1 MGLSTMN
8 YQRIEGAGIR
18 ASQKLSEIDP
28 EIAWRAWQPSLESP
42 WHAERA
48 RLLFRRGGFGA
59 SPEDLEYA
67 LKHSPS
73 QVVDR
78 MLGDSAVKKNEEF
91 ERESSQIAS
100 SVRAGGDAERL
111 ASWWL
116 HRMIHSPSPLVEK
129 MTLFWHEHFAT
140 GAEKVTDSELMY
152 TQNQLFRK
160 HALGDFRELVHDISK
175 DAAMLIYLDSESNRK
190 AHPNEN
196 YARELMELF
205 CLGEGNYT
213 ERDVQELARCFTGWE
228 VRRKMFRFNP
238 YQHDSGRKSLLGTE
252 DIESGEAAI
261 DVVLKHAEM
270 PFFVVGK
277 LFRYLVC
284 DEPYPSKSLLQ
295 PLVDRFVESGY
306 KTESVVRQILE
317 SELMLSLWPVGK
329 KVRSPV
335 EFAVNLIRSLDATTN
350 LDRLAKALKPLGQ
363 ALFFPPNVKGWDGG
377 RAWINSST
385 LIGRSNF
392 VVDLLGDGNT
402 RFQGGPLDEWVKSQR
417 ISSLDGWMEWLSNS
431 LLAIPL
437 KPEEQL
443 RWKEQ
448 ISSSNNTNLW
458 RAALITLSRNAK
470 LQLS

>member
-1 MGLSTMN
+1 MN
-8 YQRIEGAGIR
+8 YTRIEDTGISI
-18 ASQKLSEIDP
+18 SQRLSEIDP
-28 EIAWRAWQPSLESP
+28 EIAWQPWQPSQESP
-42 WHAERA
+42 WNAERV
-48 RLLFRRGGFGA
+48 RLLFRRGGLGA
-59 SPEDLEYA
+59 SSEDLEYA
-67 LKHSPS
+67 LKCSPS

-78 MLGDSAVKKNEEF
+78 MLGEFEGKKNEEF

-100 SVRAGGDAERL
+100 SVRTAGDAERL
-111 ASWWL
+111 SAWWL
-116 HRMIHSPSPLVEK
+116 HRMIHTPSPLVEK
-129 MTLFWHEHFAT
+129 LTLFWHGHFAT
-140 GAEKVTDSELMY
+140 GADKVTDSELMY
-152 TQNQLFRK
+152 AQNQLFRK

-205 CLGEGNYT
+205 CLGEGNYA
-213 ERDVQELARCFTGWE
+213 EHDVQELARCFTGWE

-238 YQHDSGRKSLLGTE
+238 YQHDTGMKTLLGSK
-252 DIESGEAAI
+252 DVESGETAI
-261 DVVLKHAEM
+261 DVVLRHSEM

-277 LFRYLVC
+277 LFRFFVC
-284 DEPYPSKSLLQ
+284 DEPQPSKSLLQ
-295 PLVDRFVESGY
+295 PLVNRFIESGY

-317 SELMLSLWPVGK
+317 SQLMLSLWPIGK
-329 KVRSPV
+329 KIRSPV
-335 EFAVNLIRSLDATTN
+335 ELAVNLIRGLDATTN

-392 VVDLLGDGNT
+392 VVDLLGDSNT
-402 RFQGGPLDEWVKSQR
+402 RFRGATLDEWVKSQR
-417 ISSLDGWMEWLSNS
+417 ISSVDGWMEWLSNS

-437 KPEEQL
+437 KPDEQL

-448 ISSSNNTNLW
+448 ISSNTNTNLW

>member
-1 MGLSTMN
+1 MIHK
-8 YQRIEGAGIR
+8 RIEEAR
-18 ASQKLSEIDP
+18 LRVSQKLSEIDP
-28 EIAWRAWQPSLESP
+28 EIAWQPWQASPESP
-42 WHAERA
+42 WNEERA

-59 SPEDLEYA
+59 SPEELEHA

-73 QVVDR
+73 AVVDR
-78 MLGDSAVKKNEEF
+78 MLGDSSVKRNEDF
-91 ERESSQIAS
+91 EQESSQIAS

-129 MTLFWHEHFAT
+129 LTLFWHGHFAT
-140 GAEKVTDSELMY
+140 GADKVTDSELMY
-152 TQNQLFRK
+152 SQNQLFRK
-160 HALGDFRELVHDISK
+160 HARGDFRELVQDISK

-213 ERDVQELARCFTGWE
+213 EQDVQELARCFTGWE

-238 YQHDSGRKSLLGTE
+238 YQHDSGKKSLLGAV

-261 DVVLKHAEM
+261 DVVLRQPEM
-270 PFFVVGK
+270 PFFIVGK
-277 LFRYLVC
+277 LFRFFVC
-284 DEPYPSKSLLQ
+284 DEPYPSKALLQ
-295 PLVDRFVESGY
+295 PLVNRFIESGY
-306 KTESVVRQILE
+306 KTEAVVRQILE
-317 SELMLSLWPVGK
+317 SDLMLSLWPVGK
-329 KVRSPV
+329 KIRSPV
-335 EFAVNLIRSLDATTN
+335 ELALNLIRSLEVTTN
-350 LDRLAKALKPLGQ
+350 LDRLAKAIKPLGQ

-402 RFQGGPLDEWVKSQR
+402 RFHGGPLDDWLKSQR
-417 ISSLDGWMEWLSNS
+417 ISSLDRWIEWLSDT
-431 LLAIPL
+431 LVAIPL
-437 KPEEQL
+437 QPEEQR

-448 ISSSNNTNLW
+448 VLSTEGTNPW

>member
-1 MGLSTMN
+1 MSEK
-8 YQRIEGAGIR
+8 RIDDTHAR
-18 ASQKLSEIDP
+18 VSHKLSEIDP
-28 EIAWRAWQPSLESP
+28 EIAWQAWQPSPESP
-42 WHAERA
+42 WNGERA

-78 MLGDSAVKKNEEF
+78 MLGDFVGKRNDEF

-111 ASWWL
+111 GAWWL
-116 HRMIHSPSPLVEK
+116 HRMLHSPSPLVEK
-129 MTLFWHEHFAT
+129 MTLFWHGHFAT
-140 GAEKVTDSELMY
+140 GADKVTDSELMY
-152 TQNQLFRK
+152 AQNQLFRT
-160 HALGDFRELVHDISK
+160 HALGDFRELVHAISK

-205 CLGEGNYT
+205 CLGEGNYS
-213 ERDVQELARCFTGWE
+213 EHDVQELARCFTGWE
-228 VRRKMFRFNP
+228 VRRKMFRFIP
-238 YQHDSGRKSLLGTE
+238 YQHDSGMKSLLGTK

-261 DVVLKHAEM
+261 DVVLRHAEM
-270 PFFVVGK
+270 PFFVVEK
-277 LFRYLVC
+277 LFRFLVC
-284 DEPYPSKSLLQ
+284 DEPRPSRSLLQ
-295 PLVDRFVESGY
+295 PLVNRFIESGY
-306 KTESVVRQILE
+306 KTDSVVRQILE

-329 KVRSPV
+329 KIRSPV
-335 EFAVNLIRSLDATTN
+335 ELAVNLIRGLDATTN

-402 RFQGGPLDEWVKSQR
+402 RFHGGALDEWLKSQR
-417 ISSLDGWMEWLSNS
+417 ISSLDGWMEWLSDS
-431 LLAIPL
+431 LLAVPL
-437 KPEEQL
+437 KPDEQL

-448 ISSSNNTNLW
+448 ISSSTNTNHW